1 MNPHVGVQV
10 SDLPKALLADPA
22 GVGFLPSVDP
32 LVHVQVLAHSEL
44 LAADVTGVNPWLPA
58 RVALDV
64 SLQDSVFDE
73 SLPAELTNERP
84 LASMQLHVP
93 LQRTFPG
100 EVFTAVF
107 APEGFLAGVCP
118 HVDLHVPEA
127 DAADVADPA
136 GFSVALDVDLQ
147 TL

>member
-1 MNPHVGVQV
+1 M
-10 SDLPKALLADPA
+10 
-22 GVGFLPSVDP
+22 
-32 LVHVQVLAHSEL
+32 LAHSEL
-44 LAADVTGVNPWLPA
+44 LAADVAGINPWLPA

-64 SLQDSVFDE
+64 SLQNGVFNE
-73 SLPAELTNERP
+73 SFPTELANERP
-84 LASMQLHVP
+84 LTGVQLHVS

-100 EVFTAVF
+100 KVLTAVF
-107 APEGFLAGVCP
+107 ALEGFLAGVRP

-127 DAADVADPA
+127 DAADDADIA